1 MKSLEYAD
9 CIGYDACII
18 SYCLYLMCN
27 HLLPLMN
34 RLPQCGVT
42 FKLERVKYII
52 GSFSYWWYEI
62 FMYIRLLWCIVM
74 EYHFLRISMLIT
86 FWKVYQTSK
95 RRKHH
100 TWASFCVHSLIQP
113 IYTIQSKIERMLFKS
128 LCLLS
133 PYMHHFISSIIITV
147 LCVPKITC
155 PCFPILGCIKNTN
168 LQVQTITYYLPIE
181 NKNNTNTYWGIEKN
195 IENIQNGCYIFEIIE
210 KLALLY

>member
-1 MKSLEYAD
+1 M
-9 CIGYDACII
+9 I
-18 SYCLYLMCN
+18 YCN
-27 HLLPLMN
+27 
-34 RLPQCGVT
+34 QVW
-42 FKLERVKYII
+42 
-52 GSFSYWWYEI
+52 FS
-62 FMYIRLLWCIVM
+62 
-74 EYHFLRISMLIT
+74 RISMLIT
-86 FWKVYQTSK
+86 FWKVYETSK

-155 PCFPILGCIKNTN
+155 PCFPILGCIKNKN

-181 NKNNTNTYWGIEKN
+181 IKTIPIHVDALRKILKTFRMDGIYIWNYWKFSIAILGFIPSFRN
-195 IENIQNGCYIFEIIE
+195 IYSAFLFFQFPFS
-210 KLALLY
+210 

>member
-52 GSFSYWWYEI
+52 GSFSYYMMVICNLW
-62 FMYIRLLWCIVM
+62 MDIRLLWYIVM
-74 EYHFLRISMLIT
+74 VYHFLRISMLIT

-155 PCFPILGCIKNTN
+155 PCFPILGCIKIKN

-181 NKNNTNTYWGIEKN
+181 N
-195 IENIQNGCYIFEIIE
+195 
-210 KLALLY
+210 

>member
-52 GSFSYWWYEI
+52 GSFLYD
-62 FMYIRLLWCIVM
+62 IRNGHMQSLNVYQITMIYCNQVW
-74 EYHFLRISMLIT
+74 FSRISMLIT
-86 FWKVYQTSK
+86 FWKVYETSK

-155 PCFPILGCIKNTN
+155 PCFPILGCIKNKN
-168 LQVQTITYYLPIE
+168 L
-181 NKNNTNTYWGIEKN
+181 
-195 IENIQNGCYIFEIIE
+195 
-210 KLALLY
+210 

>member
-52 GSFSYWWYEI
+52 GSFSYDIRIMWWWYEI
-62 FMYIRLLWCIVM
+62 FIYIRLLWYIAM

-147 LCVPKITC
+147 LCVSKIIALV
-155 PCFPILGCIKNTN
+155 FQF
-168 LQVQTITYYLPIE
+168 QVL
-181 NKNNTNTYWGIEKN
+181 
-195 IENIQNGCYIFEIIE
+195 
-210 KLALLY
+210 

>member
-42 FKLERVKYII
+42 FKLERVKYMI
-52 GSFSYWWYEI
+52 GSFSYDIRKMVICNLW
-62 FMYIRLLWCIVM
+62 MDIRLLWYIVIKYDFL
-74 EYHFLRISMLIT
+74 EYQCLSPFEKFMKLAREENIIPELL
-86 FWKVYQTSK
+86 
-95 RRKHH
+95 
-100 TWASFCVHSLIQP
+100 FCVHSLIQP

-128 LCLLS
+128 ICLLS

-155 PCFPILGCIKNTN
+155 PCFPILGCIKN
-168 LQVQTITYYLPIE
+168 
-181 NKNNTNTYWGIEKN
+181 KN
-195 IENIQNGCYIFEIIE
+195 F
-210 KLALLY
+210 